1 MDELKTVLLST
12 LYKTDVISRAYHK
25 EIFSPN
31 DVTQWIIIYS
41 LVLGKWYIYKHKK
54 TLTLIFKCLMC
65 TFQVTCWG
73 VWV

>member
-12 LYKTDVISRAYHK
+12 LYKTDVISRAYK
-25 EIFSPN
+25 ESLSPN

-41 LVLGKWYIYKHKK
+41 LVLGKWDIYKHKK
-54 TLTLIFKCLMC
+54 TLALIFKCLMY